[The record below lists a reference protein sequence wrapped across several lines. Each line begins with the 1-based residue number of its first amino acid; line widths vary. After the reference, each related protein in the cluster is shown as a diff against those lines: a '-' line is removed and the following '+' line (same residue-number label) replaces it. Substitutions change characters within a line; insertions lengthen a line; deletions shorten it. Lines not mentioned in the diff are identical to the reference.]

1 MVVFRTPSGASAR
14 NYITAA
20 ANVGSNAA
28 SIIDTVER
36 NSPDY
41 DQMAADALAS
51 NQRVKNALF
60 KQAANNINVSEN
72 AESAIRLAKQLRGGI
87 RPEQPMAGRLAART
101 KGWIDAINTED
112 PKEPFTYDYSA
123 FEKLLKDQQDQINEQ
138 LKTIKSRKFV
148 PLEIPNYSIS
158 GDGEYNSTVGE
169 SGDFVGGQL
178 PKSTV
183 NAIKTTADNL
193 GVDVYSLGGLFEME
207 SGHRPNVW
215 GGAGGNYYGII
226 QWGDYERK
234 EAGLDPSKI
243 ANLNYTIEEQLPHV
257 EKWLKGRGFI
267 PGKHGT
273 TELYRTV
280 LVGNPYESGTDSNL
294 TNSDTAAEQMK
305 PGGALYRRAQKLYG
319 NFEPITETST
329 ID

>member
-20 ANVGSNAA
+20 ANVGRDAA
-28 SIIDTVER
+28 SIVDTVER
-36 NSPDY
+36 NSPNY
-41 DQMAADALAS
+41 DQMAADAIRS
-51 NQRVKNALF
+51 NERVKDATF
-60 KQAANNINVSEN
+60 RQAVKNINVREN
-72 AESAIRLAKQLRGGI
+72 TEDAIRLARQLRSGS
-87 RPEQPMAGRLAART
+87 RANQPMAGKLAART
-101 KGWIDAINTED
+101 KGWIDAINKKD
-112 PKEPFTYDYSA
+112 PPKPFIQIGRASCR
-123 FEKLLKDQQDQINEQ
+123 EHKDLQDQINEQ